1 MEADWDTRREEHE
14 VYLGVEDA
22 MKQLIINAYDLCWLK
37 EIEDNFLDFTHK
49 TEFEMLK
56 HLLSQCLKL
65 KNREKRGKLKNTE
78 FTWLANK
85 YVAIFFPSSKRSKQ
99 N

>member
-1 MEADWDTRREEHE
+1 
-14 VYLGVEDA
+14 
-22 MKQLIINAYDLCWLK
+22 MKQLITFAYDLCWLK

-65 KNREKRGKLKNTE
+65 KNREKIAKLKNTE
-78 FTWLANK
+78 YPWISEEDLALYFAK
-85 YVAIFFPSSKRSKQ
+85 LKKEQAKLKKDGCHLGQHAKSHSCR
-99 N
+99 